1 MITDIQLENPMV
13 SLKKTIREN
22 EIFTWFKKHCG
33 YLPYQYQIE
42 QIIKLFDLKDLKEKL
57 NMD

>member
-22 EIFTWFKKHCG
+22 EIITWFKKHCG

-42 QIIKLFDLKDLKEKL
+42 QIIKLFDFLKLFI
-57 NMD
+57 